1 MSSETGNP
9 NSPDPGLCALVMLLR
24 FHGLGADPEQ
34 IRHRFGTSTI
44 GIAEMLRCARDLGLK
59 AQSRV
64 TTWKRLVNTPLPAIA
79 GLRDGGFLVLG
90 KVGDDKALVQSP
102 LSPRPAMMTREE
114 FEAEARVNDMPRAAN
129 CTCGI
134 VRHDL
139 ADDQVIE
146 QHSHRGEVLLHGRF

>member
-1 MSSETGNP
+1 MFRCLAVLSHPGTIRPSTNGHYCSLWGASAGGPGAGAVRGSEIRANP
-9 NSPDPGLCALVMLLR
+9 DW
-24 FHGLGADPEQ
+24 

-114 FEAEARVNDMPRAAN
+114 F
-129 CTCGI
+129 
-134 VRHDL
+134 
-139 ADDQVIE
+139 
-146 QHSHRGEVLLHGRF
+146 